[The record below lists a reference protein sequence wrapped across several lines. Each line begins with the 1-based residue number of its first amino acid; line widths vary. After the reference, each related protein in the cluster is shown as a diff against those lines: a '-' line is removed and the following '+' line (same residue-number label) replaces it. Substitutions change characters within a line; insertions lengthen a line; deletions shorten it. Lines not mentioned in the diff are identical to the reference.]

1 MVHVP
6 LPIQFPPVQ
15 RSLPIQS
22 TLPKIFKASVG
33 GGAPTRRGGR
43 GKEESAAGEQP
54 AEGGEQRTGRGG
66 DGCFG
71 ISNIPYL
78 FSINKFNYLYLM
90 HLITCFGP
98 FWLKKKKKFQS
109 MPINIKRFH

>member
-6 LPIQFPPVQ
+6 LLIQFPPVQ

-33 GGAPTRRGGR
+33 GGRR
-43 GKEESAAGEQP
+43 KEESAAGEQP
-54 AEGGEQRTGRGG
+54 AEGGKQRTGRGG

-90 HLITCFGP
+90 YLITCFGP
-98 FWLKKKKKFQS
+98 FWPKIS
-109 MPINIKRFH
+109 E

>member
-1 MVHVP
+1 M
-6 LPIQFPPVQ
+6 
-15 RSLPIQS
+15 
-22 TLPKIFKASVG
+22 
-33 GGAPTRRGGR
+33 
-43 GKEESAAGEQP
+43 AGEQP

-90 HLITCFGP
+90 HLITIMSCPLTSRDF
-98 FWLKKKKKFQS
+98 
-109 MPINIKRFH
+109 IDAYI

>member
-1 MVHVP
+1 M
-6 LPIQFPPVQ
+6 
-15 RSLPIQS
+15 
-22 TLPKIFKASVG
+22 
-33 GGAPTRRGGR
+33 
-43 GKEESAAGEQP
+43 AAGEQP

-90 HLITCFGP
+90 HLKSKLKSVFFF
-98 FWLKKKKKFQS
+98 FWTVLAKHFRVS
-109 MPINIKRFH
+109 PLTSRDFIDAYI

>member
-1 MVHVP
+1 M
-6 LPIQFPPVQ
+6 
-15 RSLPIQS
+15 
-22 TLPKIFKASVG
+22 
-33 GGAPTRRGGR
+33 
-43 GKEESAAGEQP
+43 
-54 AEGGEQRTGRGG
+54 EGGEQRTGRGG

-98 FWLKKKKKFQS
+98 FW
-109 MPINIKRFH
+109 PNISE

>member
-1 MVHVP
+1 M
-6 LPIQFPPVQ
+6 
-15 RSLPIQS
+15 
-22 TLPKIFKASVG
+22 
-33 GGAPTRRGGR
+33 
-43 GKEESAAGEQP
+43 GEQP

-90 HLITCFGP
+90 HLKSKLRSDFIFYFFGP
-98 FWLKKKKKFQS
+98 FWPKIS
-109 MPINIKRFH
+109 E

>member
-1 MVHVP
+1 M
-6 LPIQFPPVQ
+6 
-15 RSLPIQS
+15 
-22 TLPKIFKASVG
+22 
-33 GGAPTRRGGR
+33 
-43 GKEESAAGEQP
+43 GEQP

-90 HLITCFGP
+90 HLKSKLDRFGQT
-98 FWLKKKKKFQS
+98 LKSK
-109 MPINIKRFH
+109 PINIKRFH

>member
-1 MVHVP
+1 M
-6 LPIQFPPVQ
+6 
-15 RSLPIQS
+15 
-22 TLPKIFKASVG
+22 
-33 GGAPTRRGGR
+33 
-43 GKEESAAGEQP
+43 AGEQP

-98 FWLKKKKKFQS
+98 FWSKIS
-109 MPINIKRFH
+109 E